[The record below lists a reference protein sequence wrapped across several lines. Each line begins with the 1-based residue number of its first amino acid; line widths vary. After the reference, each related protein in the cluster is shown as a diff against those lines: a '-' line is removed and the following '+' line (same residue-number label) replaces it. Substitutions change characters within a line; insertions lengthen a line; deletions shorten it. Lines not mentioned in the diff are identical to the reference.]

1 MGSRIRVLLP
11 FLPYAAISI
20 VHVVALFAVHT
31 GAGSAVAGPSK
42 LALMP
47 ALALAVV
54 WAAGAREPDAPP
66 GVREPDAPPGSR
78 TALRGSG
85 GPVALLVAAIFCS
98 WLGDG
103 AATFFPMFDD
113 ELPMMLLC
121 FGLAHIAYLVLMW
134 RTRGLAVHRA
144 PMWAAVYALAYAVLI
159 VLLIPRAGAL
169 TVPVMAYGLLL
180 AGTAAMASRCTA
192 AIAWGGAWFFASDA
206 ILSLRIFMP
215 EVMPAWTSGVVMLT
229 YTLGQGLIAYGVIA
243 SLRRREAVPR
253 FLSPRPAG
261 PREAV

>member
-11 FLPYAAISI
+11 FLPYAAISV
-20 VHVVALFAVHT
+20 VHVAALFAGHT
-31 GAGSAVAGPSK
+31 DAGNAVAGPSK

-54 WAAGAREPDAPP
+54 WAAGAREP
-66 GVREPDAPPGSR
+66 EAPPGSR
-78 TALRGSG
+78 TVLRGAG
-85 GPVALLVAAIFCS
+85 GPIALLVAAILCS

-121 FGLAHIAYLVLMW
+121 FGLAHIAYLVLLW

-229 YTLGQGLIAYGVIA
+229 YTLGQGLISYGVVA
-243 SLRRREAVPR
+243 SLWRREAGPR
-253 FLSPRPAG
+253 LLSPQPEG